1 MTYDTDNRQIG
12 YEKKKEGTA
21 RLNQWS
27 LVSAHKDTSGSTS
40 GLIDEGAIVINTAE
54 GLFPIHVRL
63 HVRLIELDKDDK
75 ISECGF
81 KKGEQEIWKSG
92 STLWMYSRSFIQ
104 KSAITYN
111 FYVRDYEACKWEI
124 WEYSWKKGS
133 KQPFFFYCV

>member
-104 KSAITYN
+104 KSAIIVLWHKKTLKN
-111 FYVRDYEACKWEI
+111 AIKSMFLGMSKRLVL
-124 WEYSWKKGS
+124 WKIE
-133 KQPFFFYCV
+133 